1 MLESS
6 HRNKK
11 GVNAMT
17 KISKA
22 EERGRQRGFVLDT
35 REYALYKEK
44 TLVKTIDKPDGK
56 VFKIR
61 VYWYKLKARGIVCRI
76 VDSNYYTPVVRCSLW
91 ERRGGYL
98 RSVGLGFTMLVDKTI
113 LSEKRVFNKLWESL
127 DKVDEDE
134 LYRAYLLTTDTD
146 EPMSNTYR
154 VNNPTFFYDEALF
167 GVRG

>member
-1 MLESS
+1 
-6 HRNKK
+6 
-11 GVNAMT
+11 
-17 KISKA
+17 
-22 EERGRQRGFVLDT
+22 
-35 REYALYKEK
+35 
-44 TLVKTIDKPDGK
+44 
-56 VFKIR
+56 
-61 VYWYKLKARGIVCRI
+61 
-76 VDSNYYTPVVRCSLW
+76 
-91 ERRGGYL
+91 
-98 RSVGLGFTMLVDKTI
+98 MLVDKTI